1 MNEQIKSLNDLRKA
15 LRRAAWD
22 DDTPD
27 NLRFLLEDS
36 AKAMGVLSRRL
47 LRMAQWCETVEGYT
61 EELEKANEELEA
73 LVNHLGGVQD
83 EEGEQ

>member
-1 MNEQIKSLNDLRKA
+1 MREPLKSLRDLRKA
-15 LRRAAWD
+15 LKRAAWND
-22 DDTPD
+22 QTPD
-27 NLRFLLEDS
+27 DLRPLLEDS
-36 AKAMGVLSRRL
+36 AKTMGVLSRRL